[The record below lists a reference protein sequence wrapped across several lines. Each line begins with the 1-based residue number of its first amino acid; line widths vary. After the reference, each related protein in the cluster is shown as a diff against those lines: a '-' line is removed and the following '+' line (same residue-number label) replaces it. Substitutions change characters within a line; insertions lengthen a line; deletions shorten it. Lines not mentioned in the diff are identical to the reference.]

1 MDEQK
6 KQFTEMESAA
16 DEDAVKI
23 VKMTTNNLEY
33 YMIGLPWWLRQKSVC
48 LQCGRPEF
56 NPWVE
61 KIPWRRKR

>member
-16 DEDAVKI
+16 DEDVVKI

-33 YMIGLPWWLRQKSVC
+33 YMIGLPWWLRQ
-48 LQCGRPEF
+48 
-56 NPWVE
+56 
-61 KIPWRRKR
+61 